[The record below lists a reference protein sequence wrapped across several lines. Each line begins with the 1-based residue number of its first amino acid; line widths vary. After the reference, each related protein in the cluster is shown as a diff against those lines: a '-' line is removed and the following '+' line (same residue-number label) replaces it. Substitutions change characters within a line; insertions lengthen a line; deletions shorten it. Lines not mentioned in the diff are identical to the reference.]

1 MADKVLN
8 SLDFG
13 TGDVYHPLPI
23 VNTSDSGKVLAVGSD
38 GTWGAAENE
47 GGSSVQLI
55 TWGVDD

>member
-23 VNTSDSGKVLAVGSD
+23 VNTSDSGKILAVGSD
-38 GTWGAAENE
+38 GNWGAAENKS
-47 GGSSVQLI
+47 SSVQII
-55 TWGVDD
+55 TWEDGD